1 MESSVAG
8 GHSADNSMENDP
20 DDDEDLMPPPTP
32 GTLILFH
39 LFCYQSSATQ
49 NNVAVMG
56 LSMCFVKFHGSKTLN
71 LNVEFVSGPFNSS
84 SSAPKDGDIVKP
96 TADGKAPDAPDG
108 FTVITKD
115 NGLMILRK
123 KRYRDLKKV
132 GIGGFQAKTRM
143 PSRKGGKDDPN
154 CDADDKTAKKRAA
167 WKPKK
172 NKLLAQY
179 PEYIQVH

>member
-1 MESSVAG
+1 MKL
-8 GHSADNSMENDP
+8 HNWN
-20 DDDEDLMPPPTP
+20 
-32 GTLILFH
+32 F
-39 LFCYQSSATQ
+39 Y
-49 NNVAVMG
+49 
-56 LSMCFVKFHGSKTLN
+56 VKL
-71 LNVEFVSGPFNSS
+71 VPGPFNSS
-84 SSAPKDGDIVKP
+84 GSAPKDGDIVKP

-154 CDADDKTAKKRAA
+154 CDADDKSTKKRAA

-179 PEYIQVH
+179 PEYIQVLLISNF